1 MDQPDLRVLVIDDD
15 DGVRAQVCNRL
26 AADGITVEQAADG
39 ARGLEMALL
48 RPPHLV
54 VLDLVLPGMSGL
66 AVLDCLR
73 SHRDI
78 PVILLSGLGDESDRV
93 SGLERGADDY
103 IVKPFSGRELLA
115 RIHSVLR
122 RTAGPVGSPQQ
133 LVFDGLVVDLTRREV
148 LVDGLPVE
156 LTRREFDLL
165 AFLAGAPRQAFTR
178 TQLLERVWGSSA
190 EWQTEA
196 TITEH
201 VHRLRSR
208 LGFAGRVDGPTIRT
222 MRGVGYVF
230 EPGGRAA
237 GHQAWPVRSL
247 AATS

>member
-1 MDQPDLRVLVIDDD
+1 MEQPDLRVLVIDDD
-15 DGVRAQVCNRL
+15 DGVRAQVRKRL
-26 AADGITVEQAADG
+26 EADGIAVEQATDG
-39 ARGLEMALL
+39 ERGLEMALM

-78 PVILLSGLGDESDRV
+78 PVILLSGLGDEADRV

-115 RIHSVLR
+115 RIRSVLR
-122 RTAGPVGSPQQ
+122 RVGAPSAAAEQ
-133 LVFDGLVVDLTRREV
+133 LVFDGLVIDVTRREV
-148 LVDGLPVE
+148 LVDDLPVE

-165 AFLAGAPRQAFTR
+165 AFLAGAPRQTFTR
-178 TQLLERVWGSSA
+178 TQLLEHVWGSSA

-201 VHRLRSR
+201 VHRVRNR
-208 LGFAGRVDGPTIRT
+208 LGLAERSHGPTIRT
-222 MRGVGYVF
+222 MRGVGYAF
-230 EPGGRAA
+230 EPGGRTA
-237 GHQAWPVRSL
+237 GHQLWPVGSG
-247 AATS
+247 ASSG